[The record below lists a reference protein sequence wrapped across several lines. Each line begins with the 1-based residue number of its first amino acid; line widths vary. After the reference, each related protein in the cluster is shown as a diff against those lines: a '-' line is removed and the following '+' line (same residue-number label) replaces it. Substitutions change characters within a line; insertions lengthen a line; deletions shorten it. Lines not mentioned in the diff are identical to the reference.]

1 MSREHPKTNTP
12 SAAPPP
18 ARGGATAAGAGAITD
33 DLAFQWVVLKFG
45 GTSVSTLKRWQT
57 IAEILRDG
65 LSPRTRLLVVC
76 SALSQVSNRLA
87 RLLAAASLG
96 EPFRE
101 QLAELR
107 QAHAELAGEMGLD
120 LDQQLGDLFRELE
133 QILEG
138 LRLTQE
144 VTPRLTARV
153 MSCGELMSTRLGAAW
168 LNRQGISTR
177 WQDAREVLV
186 ARDALADGVSRER
199 RYLSATCDHDYDPE
213 LEAQLSRTEDPV
225 VLTQGFI
232 ARLPNGETALL
243 GRGGSDTAA
252 AYFAAKLG
260 AERLEIWS
268 DVPGL
273 FTANPHRVPE
283 ARLLRRLSYGEAE
296 EMAAKGAKVLHPR
309 CIRPAAAHGIP
320 IHLRCTPSHHMPGTV
335 ISAPA
340 TPRPPTVNAV
350 AERQGIVLVSM
361 RLEGDWQP
369 VGLIADI
376 AQCFKHHNLSID
388 LLASSQT
395 NLTIALDPAANHLDD
410 ELLGRLLTQL
420 EELCEPK
427 LIQPAAAVSLV
438 GTGIRAILHEWA
450 PVFEC
455 FENEQIY
462 LVAQAANNL
471 SFTLVVHESS
481 AGPLVH
487 ALHDRLFSGNDLPRK
502 TFGPTWPAL
511 VERGREVEVV
521 G

>member
-1 MSREHPKTNTP
+1 MSRETESASTRPPGSTP
-12 SAAPPP
+12 APSEEPP
-18 ARGGATAAGAGAITD
+18 LIHD

-45 GTSVSTLKRWQT
+45 GTSVSTLERWQT
-57 IAEILRDG
+57 IAAILRDG

-76 SALSQVSNRLA
+76 SALSQVSNKLK
-87 RLLAAASLG
+87 LLLEAASHG
-96 EPFRE
+96 EPYSE
-101 QLAELR
+101 ILAELR
-107 QAHAELAGEMGLD
+107 QAHVDLAAQMELD
-120 LDQQLGDLFRELE
+120 VDQHLGDLLRELE

-138 LRLTQE
+138 VRLTQE
-144 VTPRLTARV
+144 VTPRLEARV
-153 MSCGELMSTRLGAAW
+153 MSAGELMSTRLGAAW
-168 LNRQGISTR
+168 LNRQGIGTR
-177 WQDAREVLV
+177 WQDARDLLQ
-186 ARDALADGVSRER
+186 ARDAMADGGTPER
-199 RYLSATCDHDYDPE
+199 QYLSAVCDHDYDPE
-213 LEAQLSRTEDPV
+213 LEASLSRTEDPV

-232 ARLPNGETALL
+232 AHRPNGDTVLL

-309 CIRPAAAHGIP
+309 CIRPAAEHGIP
-320 IHLRCTPSHHMPGTV
+320 IHLRCTPSHNMPGTI
-335 ISAPA
+335 ISAPS
-340 TPRPPTVNAV
+340 TPRPPTLNAV

-376 AQCFKHHNLSID
+376 AQCFKNHNLSID

-395 NLTIALDPAANHLDD
+395 NLTVALDPAANHLDD
-410 ELLGRLLTQL
+410 DVLGRLLTQL
-420 EELCEPK
+420 ETLCEPK
-427 LIQPAAAVSLV
+427 LIRPAAAVSLV
-438 GTGIRAILHEWA
+438 GTGIRAILHQWA

-455 FENEQIY
+455 FENEEIY

-471 SFTLVVHESS
+471 SFTLVVNESS
-481 AGPLVH
+481 AGPLVR
-487 ALHDRLFSGNDLPRK
+487 ALHRRLFAGNDLPRK

-511 VERGREVEVV
+511 VERVREVGVE
-521 G
+521 